1 VPVHLG
7 LDAVLA
13 GLGVG
18 LVVGITGSGGGALL
32 TPILILFLGVN
43 AKTAVSSDLVAT
55 LVMRPVAGAVHLRR
69 HTVRWPLVGW
79 LAAGSVPAAF
89 LAGWGSHVLISASAA
104 KTVLSPAIGVALLL
118 SGGVAIARR
127 VQRGR
132 RQAAGAAAEPSSA
145 VGVRP
150 LPTLVVGVVGGAI
163 VGITS
168 VGSGTLMLVA
178 MGILYPALGPAELVG
193 TDLIQAVPLV
203 GAAALGHLV
212 GGGFHLSLTT
222 SVVVGGVPGALIGAL
237 GSRYVPDRPL
247 GAVVAAVIFGSGC
260 ALIGWVPG
268 SIVGGVALAFLAIAL
283 YRTRERQAQP
293 APAPTGAGAVSGR
306 GG

>member
-1 VPVHLG
+1 MHLG

-18 LVVGITGSGGGALL
+18 LVVGVTGSGGGALL
-32 TPILILFLGVN
+32 TPVLILLLGVN

-55 LVMRPVAGAVHLRR
+55 LVMRPVAGAVHLGR
-69 HTVRWPLVGW
+69 HTVHWPLVGW

-89 LAGWGSHVLISASAA
+89 LAGWGSRTLVPASQSA
-104 KTVLSPAIGVALLL
+104 TVLSPVIGVALLL

-127 VQRGR
+127 LR
-132 RQAAGAAAEPSSA
+132 RHRRRPAGGAEPSA
-145 VGVRP
+145 ALGVRP
-150 LPTLVVGVVGGAI
+150 LATFAVGVVGGAI

-178 MGILYPALGPAELVG
+178 MGALYPELGPAELVG

-212 GGGFHLSLTT
+212 GGGLHLSLTAA
-222 SVVVGGVPGALIGAL
+222 VVAGGVPGALVGAL
-237 GSRYVPDRPL
+237 ASRYVPARPL

-260 ALIGWVPG
+260 ALIGWGPG
-268 SIVGGVALAFLAIAL
+268 GIVGGLALAAAAIAR
-283 YRTRERQAQP
+283 YRLRERRADP
-293 APAPTGAGAVSGR
+293 AAAPAGADVVGGR
-306 GG
+306 PG